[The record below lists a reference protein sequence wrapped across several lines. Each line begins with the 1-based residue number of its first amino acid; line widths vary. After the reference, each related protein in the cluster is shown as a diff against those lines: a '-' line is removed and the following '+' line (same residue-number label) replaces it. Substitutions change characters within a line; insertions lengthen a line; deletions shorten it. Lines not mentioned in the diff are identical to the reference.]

1 MASRARRV
9 PLGRRTPVRQRTP
22 SLSLSLRTAGAKK
35 KMNQDKP
42 FPRIGTMYAQR
53 SEKSPLVNLGPDI
66 KAKIGMQ
73 LRLMYGEVVDQG
85 VPDRFVQMLKR
96 LDDPN
101 CEAR

>member
-1 MASRARRV
+1 MASRATRA
-9 PLGRRTPVRQRTP
+9 GRQRTP
-22 SLSLSLRTAGAKK
+22 VSPSLSAPRGAKK

-42 FPRIGTMYAQR
+42 SLRIRTVYAQK
-53 SEKSPLVNLGPDI
+53 SERRPVVNLGPDI

-73 LRLMYGEVVDQG
+73 LRLMHGEVVDRG

-101 CEAR
+101 CEGR

>member
-1 MASRARRV
+1 
-9 PLGRRTPVRQRTP
+9 
-22 SLSLSLRTAGAKK
+22 
-35 KMNQDKP
+35 
-42 FPRIGTMYAQR
+42 MYAQR
-53 SEKSPLVNLGPDI
+53 SERRPVVNLGSDI

-101 CEAR
+101 CEGR